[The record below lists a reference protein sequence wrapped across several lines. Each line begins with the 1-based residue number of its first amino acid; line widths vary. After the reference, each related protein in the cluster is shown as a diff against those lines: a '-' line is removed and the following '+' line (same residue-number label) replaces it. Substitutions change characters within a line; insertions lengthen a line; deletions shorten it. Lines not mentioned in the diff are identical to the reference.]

1 MGWHSF
7 WGHFCTI
14 TRHRH
19 TVMRHCRRAGIFW
32 QGLRHDLSKYS
43 PTEFWQGVRY
53 YQDGKRSPNEA
64 EREALGY
71 SLAWMHHKGRNRHH
85 FEYWSDYNPRT
96 KQVEPVE
103 MPVRFLAEM
112 FCDRVAASK
121 IYMKDAYDQT
131 CPLAYFQKS
140 TSRKRGLLHA
150 NTERELMRLLTL
162 LAEQG
167 EDAAFAELRRM
178 VAEDRKKR
186 KGVIV
191 MFCQNCGKK
200 IEGGDLFCP
209 FCGAKQQQVN
219 PSENAGA
226 SFTAGSQKL
235 TRKGLGIAVICVLIV
250 IVLALVL
257 IGSLCTGGPK
267 QVVKEYYQAIEKCDA
282 KKLLDTVPKDYLEE
296 IMDEKDMTKRE
307 LLKEVQAYL
316 DKYYSGYD
324 DIKDSITDQEKL
336 DRDDFSDYFDFDLE
350 DDADFEIK
358 KAVQFDLKVRYQSDE
373 GKQTEKEEFI
383 VFRYENSWYSM
394 DAVFLVAMSTYL

>member
-19 TVMRHCRRAGIFW
+19 TVMRHCRRAEIFW

-178 VAEDRKKR
+178 VAEDRK
-186 KGVIV
+186 
-191 MFCQNCGKK
+191 N
-200 IEGGDLFCP
+200 
-209 FCGAKQQQVN
+209 
-219 PSENAGA
+219 
-226 SFTAGSQKL
+226 
-235 TRKGLGIAVICVLIV
+235 
-250 IVLALVL
+250 
-257 IGSLCTGGPK
+257 
-267 QVVKEYYQAIEKCDA
+267 
-282 KKLLDTVPKDYLEE
+282 
-296 IMDEKDMTKRE
+296 
-307 LLKEVQAYL
+307 
-316 DKYYSGYD
+316 
-324 DIKDSITDQEKL
+324 
-336 DRDDFSDYFDFDLE
+336 
-350 DDADFEIK
+350 
-358 KAVQFDLKVRYQSDE
+358 
-373 GKQTEKEEFI
+373 EKE
-383 VFRYENSWYSM
+383 
-394 DAVFLVAMSTYL
+394 